1 MFDIA
6 FQLIA
11 EIKSMEDD
19 ATAYIVGGAVRDYL
33 LGKECDDIDIATSV
47 SIDKLEKIYE
57 TVDIGANKDFGIL
70 VIKYHGFVF
79 EVANY
84 REDGD
89 YSDGRRPD
97 EVKIVKDFFT
107 DSKRR
112 DFTINAMAMD
122 SDKNI
127 IDYHGGQDD
136 LKNKII
142 RTVGRAED
150 RFSEDYLRILRA
162 IRFASVLD
170 FQYDED
176 VEGAIMAQANNLT
189 KISTERIWKEF
200 WKMAHCNGFSSGIFD
215 MWNLGVLTY
224 ILPEIDCM
232 NNYPHYKKHHP
243 EGNVWRHVFSV
254 LQHLDNQSA
263 VVKLGGL
270 FHDIGKPVAY
280 KIEDSGKFHYYMHD
294 YIGLDVFDKVVERIH
309 IPKDIANEVK
319 YSIKN
324 HMKMHNFLVMKDSK
338 CYDMI
343 DSPYWDSLYQVAY
356 ADDKSR
362 LYLFDR
368 EFWNK
373 VDAKVARIKLIVERK
388 KVMSGIL
395 NGKLVMNILGIS
407 GGPKVG
413 EVLKKAVAYV
423 VNNNMDL
430 TVDEDYDKIVKYI
443 KFKVN

>member
-1 MFDIA
+1 
-6 FQLIA
+6 
-11 EIKSMEDD
+11 
-19 ATAYIVGGAVRDYL
+19 
-33 LGKECDDIDIATSV
+33 
-47 SIDKLEKIYE
+47 
-57 TVDIGANKDFGIL
+57 
-70 VIKYHGFVF
+70 
-79 EVANY
+79 
-84 REDGD
+84 
-89 YSDGRRPD
+89 
-97 EVKIVKDFFT
+97 
-107 DSKRR
+107 
-112 DFTINAMAMD
+112 
-122 SDKNI
+122 
-127 IDYHGGQDD
+127 
-136 LKNKII
+136 
-142 RTVGRAED
+142 
-150 RFSEDYLRILRA
+150 
-162 IRFASVLD
+162 
-170 FQYDED
+170 
-176 VEGAIMAQANNLT
+176 
-189 KISTERIWKEF
+189 
-200 WKMAHCNGFSSGIFD
+200 MAHCNGFSSGIFD

>member
-430 TVDEDYDKIVKYI
+430 TLDEDYQKIVKYI
-443 KFKVN
+443 KTLK

>member
-430 TVDEDYDKIVKYI
+430 TVDEDYDKIVKCI

>member
-1 MFDIA
+1 MFDVA
-6 FQLIA
+6 FRLIA
-11 EIKSMEDD
+11 EIKAMEEDS
-19 ATAYIVGGAVRDYL
+19 TAYIVGGAVRDYI

-47 SIDKLEKIYE
+47 SIDKLEKVYE

-70 VIKYHGFVF
+70 VIKYEGFVF
-79 EVANY
+79 EVANF
-84 REDGD
+84 REDGE

-97 EVKIVKDFFT
+97 EVKIVNDFYT

-122 SDKNI
+122 SERNI
-127 IDYHGGQDD
+127 IDYHGGQED

-142 RTVGRAED
+142 RTVGKPED

-162 IRFASVLD
+162 IRFSSVLD
-170 FQYDED
+170 FEFDVD
-176 VEGAIMAQANNLT
+176 VEMSIMSQAENLT

-200 WKMAHCNGFSSGIFD
+200 WKMAQSDGFSSGVFK
-215 MWNLGVLTY
+215 MWNLGVLEY

-232 NNYPHYKKHHP
+232 NKYPHYKRHHP
-243 EGNVWRHVFSV
+243 EGNVWQHVYSV
-254 LQHLDNQSA
+254 IQHLDNQPA

-280 KIEDSGKFHYYMHD
+280 KVEESGKFHYYMHD
-294 YIGLDVFDKVVERIH
+294 YIGLEAFDKVVERIH
-309 IPKDIANEVK
+309 IPKDVANEVR

-324 HMKMHNFLVMKDSK
+324 HMKMHSFLVMKDAK

-362 LYLFDR
+362 LYYFDR

-373 VDAKVARIKLIVERK
+373 VDAKVARIKVIVARK

-395 NGKLVMNILGIS
+395 NGKLVMDTLEIK

-413 EVLKKAVAYV
+413 EVLQKAVAYV

-430 TVDEDYDKIVKYI
+430 TLDEDFQKIVKYI
-443 KFKVN
+443 KTFK